1 MSIRVV
7 CPNGHKL
14 NVKNS
19 FAGKT
24 GLCPVCKAR
33 IHVPELPEEDLSEDR
48 ILDILGPHA
57 GGKPGDSSI
66 FTEVPSAGSSL
77 LSSASSTGKRGAPP
91 KKNCHH
97 CHSEIAA
104 GIRICPHCH
113 TYIGEL
119 ADF

>member
-1 MSIRVV
+1 MSIPVV
-7 CPNGHKL
+7 CPNGHRL
-14 NVKNS
+14 NVKDS

-33 IHVPELPEEDLSEDR
+33 VHVPELPEEDLSEDS

-57 GGKPGDSSI
+57 DGRPGDSSI
-66 FTEVPSAGSSL
+66 FTEVPTSGSSL
-77 LSSASSTGKRGAPP
+77 LSSSSAMRQRGAPP

-97 CHSEIAA
+97 CHQEIAA
-104 GIRICPHCH
+104 GVRICPHCH